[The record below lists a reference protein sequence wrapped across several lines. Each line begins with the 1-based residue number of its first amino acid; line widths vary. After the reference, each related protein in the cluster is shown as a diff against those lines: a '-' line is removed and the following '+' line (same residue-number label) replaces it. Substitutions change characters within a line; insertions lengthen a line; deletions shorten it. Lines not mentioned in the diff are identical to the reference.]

1 MKDFDLDG
9 ISIEEKLKL
18 VDRLWESI
26 LIDEEKVSSPYWHK
40 DVLDKRKRLID
51 EGFAEF
57 VSVDELSAE

>member
-1 MKDFDLDG
+1 MKNFDLDG

-26 LIDEEKVSSPYWHK
+26 LIDEEKVSSPHWHK
-40 DVLDKRKRLID
+40 DVLAERKKLID